1 MNTTLKKLFHILIEV
16 QNSSFFRDMSC
27 TGLYNEQ
34 TQKLSKRS
42 ILNKIKKVLQEASKT
57 YASLTIDGESL
68 NFSSLDE
75 FSNSYY
81 IMLKN
86 LDFEEA

>member
-1 MNTTLKKLFHILIEV
+1 MEGLELFHILVEV
-16 QNSSFFRDMSC
+16 QNSSFFVDMSC
-27 TGLYNEQ
+27 TGLYDKQ
-34 TQKLSKRS
+34 TKKLSKRS

-57 YASLTIDGESL
+57 YTSLVIDGESL
-68 NFSSLDE
+68 NFASLDE